1 MPSFSATRAACNGAA
16 PPKAISVR
24 GRRSFPLSM
33 ACTRAAFA
41 MFSST
46 ISLMPSA
53 ACSVARLSA
62 APIRSA
68 TACLAPATSSGILPP
83 EKVDAR
89 DRAAAGADLDHFD
102 HRDAQRQPAAFEK
115 AVDPRHLEG
124 ARGLRLRLVDEADLR
139 GRAAHVEGYDLIEPV
154 LTRDAGGK
162 DRAARRPGFDQSDRE
177 ANGGLAG
184 CDPPARG

>member
-1 MPSFSATRAACNGAA
+1 ALAGTRTGLMPSFSATRAACSGAA

-53 ACSVARLSA
+53 ACSVARFSA

-68 TACLAPATSSGILPP
+68 AARLAPATSRVILPP
-83 EKVDAR
+83 DDVVGSIRPTTTAAAVEHRSRLRSGAVRTDDDPPERVDAR

-102 HRDAQRQPAAFEK
+102 HRDAQRQPAALEK
-115 AVDPRHLEG
+115 AVDPRQF
-124 ARGLRLRLVDEADLR
+124 AV
-139 GRAAHVEGYDLIEPV
+139 VPPMS
-154 LTRDAGGK
+154 K
-162 DRAARRPGFDQSDRE
+162 DTT
-177 ANGGLAG
+177 
-184 CDPPARG
+184 

>member
-1 MPSFSATRAACNGAA
+1 MSTRPMPSFSATRAACSGAA

-24 GRRSFPLSM
+24 GRRSLPLSI

-53 ACSVARLSA
+53 ACSVARLSG
-62 APIRSA
+62 APICSS
-68 TACLAPATSSGILPP
+68 TACFAAASVTRRPWLRTGAVRTHDDAPQRI
-83 EKVDAR
+83 DAR

-102 HRDAQRQPAAFEK
+102 HRNAQRQPAALEK

-124 ARGLRLRLVDEADLR
+124 ARGLRLRLVDEADL
-139 GRAAHVEGYDLIEPV
+139 
-154 LTRDAGGK
+154 
-162 DRAARRPGFDQSDRE
+162 
-177 ANGGLAG
+177 
-184 CDPPARG
+184 

>member
-1 MPSFSATRAACNGAA
+1 MPSFSATRAACSGAA

-53 ACSVARLSA
+53 ACSVTRFSA

-68 TACLAPATSSGILPP
+68 AAPVAHRSRLRAGAVRTDDDAP
-83 EKVDAR
+83 ERVDAR

-102 HRDAQRQPAAFEK
+102 HRDAQRQPAALEK

-139 GRAAHVEGYDLIEPV
+139 GRPAHVEG
-154 LTRDAGGK
+154 
-162 DRAARRPGFDQSDRE
+162 
-177 ANGGLAG
+177 
-184 CDPPARG
+184 